1 MLKTEVKA
9 PDILTIK
16 YLSASVGSADRLE
29 TQEDYTKLKSLY
41 KTSWCDIAWKGDVL
55 NSKIVV
61 CSGEDEVHNVE
72 VTVSDFSSESGVI
85 ATDNVEVRWLKEV
98 QANIGCG
105 NIDNG
110 NAYAPVKTF
119 PDVIYKGGKCDLAA
133 EKVLFSWITIHVPET
148 AKAGIYTGT
157 VTVTA
162 DELKTPYVFDYNFE
176 VLDLLQPKTNVMHTQ
191 IQIWQHPFS
200 VAGYYGVAKE
210 DYFTEAHF
218 KYMRA
223 SMKEYQKLGG
233 RDVVANIVEEAW
245 NHQSYYSDPSMV
257 KWTKNSDGTFS
268 FDYTWYDAWID
279 FQIECGVLN
288 PKSGEGQ
295 IKCYSIVP
303 WNNQIAYYDEVL
315 GRSVAQSYTPGAAD
329 WKEMWT
335 SFLTD
340 FMKHS
345 KEMGWFDITYISTD
359 ERSMEQLEPAV
370 ELIESIVDENG
381 VSFKIASAFN
391 YSDQTD
397 YNFTDKID
405 DISINLAYVS
415 NTSEKMRNMAEHR
428 RELGLYTTIYTC
440 TGNYPGNFTIS
451 DPADNNWTMW
461 YTLAHDTDGFL
472 RWAWDNWVED
482 TMTDVSYKW
491 WEPGDGWFIYPVE
504 KDDVKNADYY
514 YSTPRYEMLKKG
526 IRDINKAKYLMKNSK
541 NLCIEVKRLVASL
554 QQPATGSSYGS
565 VVPASEDDRE
575 LVFSETA
582 RMRQGIMELSRKYIE
597 KN

>member
-1 MLKTEVKA
+1 MLKKEVKVSDV
-9 PDILTIK
+9 PTIK
-16 YLSASVGSADRLE
+16 YLSASVGSVDRLE

-41 KTSWCDIAWKGDVL
+41 KSSWSDVAWKGDEL

-61 CSGEDEVHNVE
+61 CSRENAVHNVE
-72 VTVSDFSSESGVI
+72 VLVSDFSSDSGVI
-85 ATDNVEVRWLKEV
+85 TADNVDAKWLKEV

-110 NAYAPVKTF
+110 NVYAPVEAF

-133 EKVLFSWITIHVPET
+133 EKVLFSWLTINVPKD
-148 AKAGIYTGT
+148 AKAGIYTGL

-162 DELKTPYVFDYNFE
+162 DELETPYVFEYSFE
-176 VLDLLQPKTNVMHTQ
+176 VLDLVQPETSETDTQ

-200 VAGYYGVAKE
+200 VAGYYGVAQE
-210 DYFTEAHF
+210 DYFTEEHF
-218 KYMRA
+218 KYMRS
-223 SMKEYQKLGG
+223 SMKEYRKLGG

-257 KWTKNSDGTFS
+257 KWTKNNDGTFS
-268 FDYTWYDAWID
+268 FDYTWYDAWIN

-288 PKSGEGQ
+288 PRGGEGQ

-303 WNNQIAYYDEVL
+303 WNNQIAYYDETLERMVE
-315 GRSVAQSYTPGAAD
+315 QSYVPGAAD

-335 SFLTD
+335 SFLSD

-370 ELIESIVDENG
+370 ELIESIVDEKG
-381 VSFKIASAFN
+381 VGFKIASAFN
-391 YSDQTD
+391 YSDQKD
-397 YNFTDKID
+397 YSFTDKID

-415 NTSEKMRNMAEHR
+415 NTSEKMRNMAAHR

-482 TMTDVSYKW
+482 AMIDVSYKW
-491 WEPGDGWFIYPVE
+491 WEPGDGWFIYPTE
-504 KDDVKNADYY
+504 KSEDDNVAYY

-526 IRDINKAKYLMKNSK
+526 VRDINKAKYLMEMSEELNVQ
-541 NLCIEVKRLVASL
+541 VKQLVHSL
-554 QQPATGSSYGS
+554 RQPATGSSYGS
-565 VVPASEDDRE
+565 AVAAKESDRE
-575 LVFSETA
+575 LVFTETA
-582 RMRQGIMELSRKYIE
+582 RMRQGIIELSRKFIE
-597 KN
+597 RN